1 MFFKHKFY
9 VKQAIR
15 YSKEP
20 SMVVIDCNLQK
31 VNFLYAKMNPRS
43 THLVETQEGLQK
55 SNDLQ

>member
-1 MFFKHKFY
+1 
-9 VKQAIR
+9 
-15 YSKEP
+15 
-20 SMVVIDCNLQK
+20 MVVIDCNLQK